1 MRDKLSILKIDQ
13 EEGQYC
19 LEDLF
24 SSTPQLPLFLYV
36 IYSCLTKLGRD
47 EFGLIPRLLTYLLFP
62 VDKPAL
68 KMPFQFIFNQKHRL
82 FLVFGWVPTSSA

>member
-24 SSTPQLPLFLYV
+24 SSTPQLPFFLCHLQLPNK
-36 IYSCLTKLGRD
+36 IRQG
-47 EFGLIPRLLTYLLFP
+47 
-62 VDKPAL
+62 
-68 KMPFQFIFNQKHRL
+68 
-82 FLVFGWVPTSSA
+82 